1 MDGQWRA
8 IGGMGT
14 HVLGWDM
21 AAAFALGDALGVNR
35 TAIAVFLP
43 DIEAV
48 AARKLNERM
57 GPDEG

>member
-1 MDGQWRA
+1 
-8 IGGMGT
+8 MGT

-21 AAAFALGDALGVNR
+21 AAVFALGDALGVER

-57 GPDEG
+57 GSDEG